1 MKTRYHF
8 YLTFL
13 LIAGLLLSGLVTGCR
28 SESTTTTPHN
38 HAMAAMEG
46 MPASVQQAPVRVQE
60 AYQFAVANPA
70 ALANIPCYCGC
81 GPMGHT
87 SNYSCYVSGETDRE
101 LVFDEH
107 ALGCGICVDITQ
119 DVMRLQDQGKTA
131 DEIFAVVDSTYAQFG
146 PPTPLQ

>member
-1 MKTRYHF
+1 MRTRRHF
-8 YLTFL
+8 YFICL
-13 LIAGLLLSGLVTGCR
+13 LIAGLLLSGIATGCS
-28 SESTTTTPHN
+28 SESAAATTHD
-38 HAMAAMEG
+38 HAMADVEK

-60 AYQFAVANPA
+60 AYQFAVANPD

-87 SNYSCYVSGETDRE
+87 SNYSCYVAGETSGE

-119 DVMRLQDQGKTA
+119 DVMRLRDQGKTA
-131 DEIFAVVDSTYAQFG
+131 DEIFAAVDSTYARFG